1 MSPSEPLH
9 QSPSSVHTAVFADAV
24 ADAYDLA
31 ASDRLASARRDHAYG
46 SASPLPLRLRALLVA
61 ALAVARNAPATP
73 SGARRVTVATMQASL
88 ARWDDAAG
96 SFYGGLL
103 VGATADLLAACH
115 PATPPGDAHAA
126 LRHACGYLNAIRTE
140 ALGEPGRHW

>member
-31 ASDRLASARRDHAYG
+31 ASDRLASARRDHPYG

-61 ALAVARNAPATP
+61 ALAVARDAPATP
-73 SGARRVTVATMQASL
+73 SARRVTIATLQASL
-88 ARWDDAAG
+88 ARWDDAAD

-115 PATPPGDAHAA
+115 PATAPGDAHAA
-126 LRHACGYLNAIRTE
+126 LHHACDYLNAIRVE
-140 ALGEPGRHW
+140 ALGGPARHW